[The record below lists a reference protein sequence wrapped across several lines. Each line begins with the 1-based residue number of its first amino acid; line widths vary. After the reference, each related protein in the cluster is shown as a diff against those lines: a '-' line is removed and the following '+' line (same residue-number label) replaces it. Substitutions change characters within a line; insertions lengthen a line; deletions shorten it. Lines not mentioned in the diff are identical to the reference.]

1 MLLNLK
7 KKEIRFCLYDF
18 EKYFYFLK
26 ILKMAMP
33 FCDCSLNYNKGMFD
47 GVFVGNLIVSF

>member
-18 EKYFYFLK
+18 GKYFYFLK
-26 ILKMAMP
+26 MAMT

>member
-26 ILKMAMP
+26 MAMP
-33 FCDCSLNYNKGMFD
+33 FSDCSLNYNKVMFD

>member
-1 MLLNLK
+1 MLLNVK

-18 EKYFYFLK
+18 EKYFYF
-26 ILKMAMP
+26 LKMAMP